1 MLKLMKYE
9 FRKTMFSKMI
19 LLIITAVVEVA
30 YLAGV
35 FLKWEKGLAIGMVG
49 LVFCAVIGIFY
60 IGIESLIV
68 FQKDLNTKRSYMLF
82 MTPRNSYEIL
92 GAKVLENGIS
102 IFLTGACFGLLA
114 AVDMSIAVLYIG
126 GLQEFLD
133 MLRQLAITIN
143 VEIDVP
149 AVTMVLTVISGL
161 ASWLMMVVTG
171 YFAIILCA
179 TVLAGKRFSGL
190 VSFLLYLLIGWGTGT
205 LLDLIPEM
213 ANRDLRLGIVLLA
226 SFGIV
231 AAMYVVSGWIMERKL
246 SV

>member
-102 IFLTGACFGLLA
+102 IFLTGACFGLLE
-114 AVDMSIAVLYIG
+114 AVLYIG